1 MVEWS
6 EDPSTLTVYSQALYL
21 QKNIVQ
27 EKVEKERGRG
37 PNNRQLT
44 GREKLVRS
52 CV

>member
-1 MVEWS
+1 MRTHQLSLCIVKLFIFKR
-6 EDPSTLTVYSQALYL
+6 T
-21 QKNIVQ
+21 IVQ